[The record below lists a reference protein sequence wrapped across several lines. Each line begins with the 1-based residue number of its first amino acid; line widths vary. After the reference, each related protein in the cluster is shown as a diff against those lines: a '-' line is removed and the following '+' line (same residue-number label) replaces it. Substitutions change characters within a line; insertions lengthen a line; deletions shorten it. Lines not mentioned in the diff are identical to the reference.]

1 MLEKCPQYAHI
12 KKFESIGHI
21 ELTFVQ
27 DETII
32 QYVLAKL
39 REDMKIK

>member
-1 MLEKCPQYAHI
+1 MLEKCPQFAHI
-12 KKFESIGHI
+12 KKFESVGHI

-27 DETII
+27 DESII

-39 REDMKIK
+39 RESI